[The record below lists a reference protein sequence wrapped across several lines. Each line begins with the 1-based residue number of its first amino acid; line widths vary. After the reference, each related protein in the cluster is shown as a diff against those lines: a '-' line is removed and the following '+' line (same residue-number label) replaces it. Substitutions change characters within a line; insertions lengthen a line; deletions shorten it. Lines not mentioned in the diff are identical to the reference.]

1 MPTGATF
8 RFLSRQLASVA
19 AAAVLA
25 GTAAAAMPQR
35 GGTLTLIGAEPP
47 ALLSLANITVGA
59 RDISAKVTEG
69 LLRFDDDFVARP
81 LLATRWTV
89 SPDGRRYT
97 FTLRQ
102 GVKWHDGQPFSAA
115 DVAYSIQE
123 LKRVNPR
130 ARSTFANVERVET
143 PDAHTAVIVLSA
155 PAPYL
160 LRTLSAAESPI
171 VPRHVYARGETAG
184 AQNAGAPIG
193 TGPFRFKQ
201 WARGA
206 YAEFERNPDY
216 WDAGKPYLDRI
227 IYRFSADPAAVAA
240 ALETGAADF
249 STAVSLADIARLKKN
264 PRLQAQ
270 ALPSHYLNNIAA
282 VEFNLKNEFFAQAP
296 VRRAVAHALN
306 LELLNKIAYHQYAQ
320 PLASPIPATLAPF
333 HDPALKGYAH
343 DIAAANA
350 LLDQAGFKRASDGK
364 RFAVTLDYFP
374 TPTLKQVA
382 EYVKAALAR
391 VGIHVTVRSQDLGGF
406 VQRVYARRDFDFEI
420 NGVGAL
426 FDPTVGVQR
435 LYASRDAGKGIPFV
449 NAAGYRNAE
458 VDALLAQA
466 AVESDE
472 GRRVVQFQQ
481 FQKIVMDELP
491 LLPLVAV
498 PRGNAW
504 NQRVQGLL
512 QGVEGSAGSFAYA
525 WLAPGAR

>member
-1 MPTGATF
+1 MK
-8 RFLSRQLASVA
+8 LSFPSHSRSL
-19 AAAVLA
+19 L
-25 GTAAAAMPQR
+25 TA
-35 GGTLTLIGAEPP
+35 
-47 ALLSLANITVGA
+47 ALLSLALATHAAPPDHSGTLTLLLPTEPTALVTVSNVA
-59 RDISAKVTEG
+59 TPILSVSAKVTEG
-69 LLRFDDDFVARP
+69 LLKYDYSVNP
-81 LLATRWTV
+81 QPQLATKWAI
-89 SPDGRRYT
+89 SPDGLTYT
-97 FTLRQ
+97 FNLRQ
-102 GVKWHDGQPFSAA
+102 GVKWHDGQPFGAA

-171 VPRHVYARGETAG
+171 VPKHVYERGEAAI
-184 AQNAGAPIG
+184 AQNANAPIG

-201 WARGA
+201 WVRGA

-216 WDAGKPYLDRI
+216 WDSGKPYLDRI
-227 IYRFSADPAAVAA
+227 IYRFSSDPAAIAA

-249 STAVSLADIARLKKN
+249 STAVALADIARLKKN

-270 ALPSHYLNNIAA
+270 ALPSNYLNNIAA
-282 VEFNLKNEFFAQAP
+282 IEFNLGNEFFAQAP
-296 VRRAVAHALN
+296 VRRAVAHAIN
-306 LELLNKIAYHQYAQ
+306 IELLNKVAYHQYAQ

-343 DIAAANA
+343 DIAAANT

-382 EYVKAALAR
+382 EYVKAALSR

-406 VQRVYARRDFDFEI
+406 VQRVYTRRDFDFEI

-449 NAAGYRNAE
+449 NAAGYRNAQ
-458 VDALLAQA
+458 VDALLAQS
-466 AVESDE
+466 AVEPDE
-472 GRRVVQFQQ
+472 ARRVAQFRQFQQ
-481 FQKIVMDELP
+481 IVMQELP

-498 PRGNAW
+498 PRGNVW

-512 QGVEGSAGSFAYA
+512 QGVEGSAGSFADA
-525 WLAPGAR
+525 WLAPAAR